1 MNTTLKS
8 LTFFLGI
15 LCFYSNAISA
25 SNPHKFIDTQ
35 AQKMVSIIINNQELF
50 AKDPELFAKAYQ
62 SKSGCGLTTVIMF
75 AAILIVTGWGSYS
88 LTM

>member
-50 AKDPELFAKAYQ
+50 AEDPELTMIEF
-62 SKSGCGLTTVIMF
+62 LT
-75 AAILIVTGWGSYS
+75 AIFFENCFKGIC
-88 LTM
+88 